1 MSKYTLIGMLPRL
14 LALGIVLQPTV
25 SAAGPATIFSASFET
40 VEPQNWTVL
49 RNDIWVVDT
58 THPVAAESN
67 FDGVAGN
74 RFMLFGMGM
83 GRGKIRF
90 EFPTVVGKT
99 YNLSYSHAATDTE
112 RGSEPPAF
120 QVSFVSSVVAYFGK
134 KKVLNHVGQEVEVDD
149 TEVLEA
155 EVHQS
160 PVPGIRS
167 WKIHSWNS
175 ASYSFVA
182 KSGVTRVEFDTN
194 QATGWASVGVL
205 DDVRI
210 TTEPFAQ
217 VSPAPEGAK
226 LEYAGKLQ
234 ESTDLIRW
242 TDVDPQPASPFLVQ
256 QEAGSRFFRVEK

>member
-1 MSKYTLIGMLPRL
+1 MSKNTLMELLPRL
-14 LALGIVLQPTV
+14 LASGIVLQPTV
-25 SAAGPATIFSASFET
+25 SAAGPATVFAASFEAG
-40 VEPQNWTVL
+40 EPQNWSVL

-99 YNLSYSHAATDTE
+99 YTLSYSHAATDTE

-120 QVSFVSSVVAYFGK
+120 QVSFFSSVLAYFGK

-149 TEVLEA
+149 TKILESQ
-155 EVHQS
+155 VHQS
-160 PVPGIRS
+160 AVPGIRS
-167 WKIHSWNS
+167 WRIHSWNS
-175 ASYSFVA
+175 ASYSFA
-182 KSGVTRVEFDTN
+182 AESGVTRVEFDTN

-210 TTEPFAQ
+210 ATEPFAQ
-217 VSPAPEGAK
+217 VLSLVGVMK

-234 ESTDLIRW
+234 ESPDLIRW
-242 TDVDPQPASPFLVQ
+242 TDVEPQPASPFLIP
-256 QEAGSRFFRVEK
+256 QEGGSRFFRVEK